1 MTDRTVDIVEA
12 TAPEGAVTETALAP
26 LGGRDPGI
34 PRRDREH
41 RVRHHLRGAD
51 HRGNSVATSG

>member
-12 TAPEGAVTETALAP
+12 TAAEGAVTETALAP

-34 PRRDREH
+34 PRRSRTPC
-41 RVRHHLRGAD
+41 
-51 HRGNSVATSG
+51 TSPPSRR